1 MTTLTPSTRSF
12 SIAALRAAALSLIG
26 VFLVSVILRTL
37 PPRLLDPLWQVSLTT
52 ALLDMGGYA
61 LLGVVVM
68 TVAHLLEPD
77 DASLR
82 RQLRRVTRICG
93 VAALGYLL
101 LVPLLLS
108 ALVRDYQQVQRLSL
122 RQQRVISQQE
132 QSLQQA
138 IAAAPNRDALLST
151 VQRFNA
157 PALGSFLLNDAP
169 LEQQRA
175 QARELLSGTVA
186 AARRQSGAPSP
197 SSLASILLNNLRL
210 LLLALVFAFGFS
222 SAQTGSLSFPLLHP
236 LQLLLMRLGQWRPS
250 RRGSGAETFPEQKYL
265 ESLAGDASKDPPA

>member
-1 MTTLTPSTRSF
+1 VTTSNSSTRSF
-12 SIAALRAAALSLIG
+12 SIAALRAAALSLFG
-26 VFLVSVILRTL
+26 VFLVSIVLRTL
-37 PPRLLDPLWQVSLTT
+37 PPRLVDPLWQVSLTT

-61 LLGVVVM
+61 LLGVVVL
-68 TVAHLLEPD
+68 TVAHLLEPN

-82 RQLRRVTRICG
+82 RLLRKITRLCG

-108 ALVRDYQQVQRLSL
+108 ALVRDYQQVQRFSQ
-122 RQQRVISQQE
+122 RQQSAISQQE
-132 QSLQQA
+132 RILQKE
-138 IAAAPNRDALLST
+138 IAAAPSRKALLRT

-157 PALGSFLLNDAP
+157 PALGSFLLNEAP
-169 LEQQRA
+169 LDQQRA

-186 AARRQSGAPSP
+186 AARRQAGAPSP
-197 SSLASILLNNLRL
+197 RSLASILLNNLRL

-222 SAQTGSLSFPLLHP
+222 SAQTGSLSFPLLSP
-236 LQLLLMRLGQWRPS
+236 LQLLLKRLRQWRPS